1 MSSPNVG
8 EAELLLG
15 KEEENICIFYED
27 YLVEG
32 GEKVQGWGL
41 ADSAL
46 RNLVVMILGTY

>member
-1 MSSPNVG
+1 M
-8 EAELLLG
+8 G

-27 YLVEG
+27 YLVEAE
-32 GEKVQGWGL
+32 EKVQGSGL